1 VQLAQTHP
9 DVAEVLDLLG
19 NADPAPDWAEL
30 YKVHEILL
38 DNLPGFYQRGQARP
52 CWRQV

>member
-1 VQLAQTHP
+1 VQLAQTHL

-19 NADPAPDWAEL
+19 TADPAPDWAEL

-38 DNLPGFYQRGQARP
+38 DRLRP
-52 CWRQV
+52 WGPIESS